1 MTELKGK
8 RKKQVK
14 PYLGIF
20 RNFPT
25 IVHGIGEAFHNG
37 QIYKIQQ
44 ATIMGLKELNN
55 YREPYPLSIS
65 GKSGT
70 YIGTLG
76 FEVGVADDIYF
87 NYLDDET
94 VQRLYNLLNP
104 RRNYNILD
112 FLIIVTYHYT
122 QQKRSIALNFDHFHF
137 RLVFN
142 KRRIECRVFH
152 HKGIRRMS
160 IDELLNRIFNGI
172 RKNMTQSSLS
182 ILTVRRM
189 KTL

>member
-1 MTELKGK
+1 MTELKGR

-14 PYLGIF
+14 PSLGIF

-25 IVHGIGEAFHNG
+25 MIHGTGEAVHND
-37 QIYKIQQ
+37 QMYKIQQ

-70 YIGTLG
+70 YMGTLG
-76 FEVGVADDIYF
+76 FEIGIADDIYF

-94 VQRLYNLLNP
+94 VQKLYKLLNP
-104 RRNYNILD
+104 KRNYRLLD

-122 QQKRSIALNFDHFHF
+122 QQKKSIALNFDYFHF
-137 RLVFN
+137 RLIFN
-142 KRRIECRVFH
+142 KRKIECRVFH
-152 HKGIRRMS
+152 NKGIRRMS
-160 IDELLNRIFNGI
+160 INELINRIFERI
-172 RKNMTQSSLS
+172 RKSMIQSSLG
-182 ILTVRRM
+182 ILTVRRT

>member
-1 MTELKGK
+1 MTELKGRRK
-8 RKKQVK
+8 RQAKNS
-14 PYLGIF
+14 LGIF
-20 RNFPT
+20 TNFPT
-25 IVHGIGEAFHNG
+25 IVHGIGEAVHNDPL
-37 QIYKIQQ
+37 YKIQQ

-70 YIGTLG
+70 YMGTLG
-76 FEVGVADDIYF
+76 FEVGIADDIYF

-94 VQRLYNLLNP
+94 VQKLYKLLNP
-104 RRNYNILD
+104 KRNYHLLD

-122 QQKRSIALNFDHFHF
+122 QQKKSIALNFDYFHF
-137 RLVFN
+137 RLIFN

-152 HKGIRRMS
+152 NKGIRRMP
-160 IDELLNRIFNGI
+160 INELINRIFDRI
-172 RKNMTQSSLS
+172 RKSMIQSSLG
-182 ILTVRRM
+182 ILTVRRT